1 MDTQPQPVIPP
12 TEIYGY
18 RQGFAVA
25 AADMAARIGLVDLIN
40 AQVPWDP
47 RQCKVS
53 PGVRILALVIGMLVD
68 PLALYR
74 LEELYADMDCAV
86 LFGAERQAHDF
97 NDDAM
102 GRALRKLFDC
112 QVGQLYET
120 LGQQAVERLELPATA
135 TAHADTT
142 TVTLYGEYPD
152 PWTGSLPARGYHKD
166 GHPECKQLVAGVVA
180 RADGIPIAVDVLDG
194 NTDDTTWSREALLG
208 RAVDPHEHI
217 LFVADSKA
225 VTHTTVADLCD
236 GNVRFVSR
244 LPNTFGLEQVTKAAA
259 AAADPRAWDMV
270 GRLSS
275 RTDAATYRVW
285 PTTGTLGEQPVRLIV
300 VHSSALEAKATRQ
313 LADRQDKEAQQLDRE
328 LRRWETRHF
337 ACAADAEAAW
347 TAWRESPTVIRAVWA
362 VHGEM
367 IEEIDREG
375 PAWRV
380 HATRGELRAEQIA
393 AEQFRRSTFILVSN
407 DPRRTARELLEA
419 YKTQFVVEQDH
430 AVLKGP
436 LTVAPLFLKDTGKI
450 TAYVYVVYM
459 ALLLWQCMQ
468 AVMRQNQTRLGIS
481 LPYPNKAL
489 QPAPTTKRLKEI
501 LSPIQ
506 VIHWRDAT
514 GQLRRSRSELSLVQ
528 RQALLLLGMDSRR
541 FTQIPSG

>member
-74 LEELYADMDCAV
+74 LEELYAAMDCAV

-166 GHPECKQLVAGVVA
+166 GHPEC
-180 RADGIPIAVDVLDG
+180 
-194 NTDDTTWSREALLG
+194 T
-208 RAVDPHEHI
+208 
-217 LFVADSKA
+217 
-225 VTHTTVADLCD
+225 
-236 GNVRFVSR
+236 
-244 LPNTFGLEQVTKAAA
+244 
-259 AAADPRAWDMV
+259 
-270 GRLSS
+270 
-275 RTDAATYRVW
+275 
-285 PTTGTLGEQPVRLIV
+285 
-300 VHSSALEAKATRQ
+300 
-313 LADRQDKEAQQLDRE
+313 
-328 LRRWETRHF
+328 
-337 ACAADAEAAW
+337 
-347 TAWRESPTVIRAVWA
+347 
-362 VHGEM
+362 
-367 IEEIDREG
+367 
-375 PAWRV
+375 
-380 HATRGELRAEQIA
+380 
-393 AEQFRRSTFILVSN
+393 
-407 DPRRTARELLEA
+407 
-419 YKTQFVVEQDH
+419 
-430 AVLKGP
+430 
-436 LTVAPLFLKDTGKI
+436 
-450 TAYVYVVYM
+450 
-459 ALLLWQCMQ
+459 
-468 AVMRQNQTRLGIS
+468 
-481 LPYPNKAL
+481 
-489 QPAPTTKRLKEI
+489 
-501 LSPIQ
+501 
-506 VIHWRDAT
+506 
-514 GQLRRSRSELSLVQ
+514 
-528 RQALLLLGMDSRR
+528 
-541 FTQIPSG
+541 